1 MLVDLEAEPHLFED
15 GVRLV
20 APGLLGLLRSLV
32 LELAVVHDLRDRRLG
47 VGSNLNQIQVCF
59 LRESEGDL
67 DFDDADLLTA
77 GADKSNFGDA
87 DTVIG
92 TGIADAFLL

>member
-1 MLVDLEAEPHLFED
+1 MLVDLEAETHLFED

-47 VGSNLNQIQVCF
+47 VRCNLDEVEVRL
-59 LRESEGDL
+59 LREPDGDL
-67 DFDDADLLTA
+67 DLDDTDLLSA
-77 GADKSNFGDA
+77 GADESNFGDA
-87 DTVIG
+87 DTVIR
-92 TGIADAFLL
+92 TGIADVCLL

>member
-32 LELAVVHDLRDRRLG
+32 LELAVVHDLGDRRLG
-47 VGSNLNQIQVCF
+47 VGRDFDQVEVGL
-59 LRESEGDL
+59 LRESQCDL
-67 DFDDADLLTA
+67 DLDDTDLLSA
-77 GADKSNFGDA
+77 GADESYFGDA
-87 DTVIG
+87 DTVIR
-92 TGIADAFLL
+92 TGFADVCLL

>member
-1 MLVDLEAEPHLFED
+1 VLVDLEAEPHLFED

-47 VGSNLNQIQVCF
+47 IGRDLDQVEIRL
-59 LRESEGDL
+59 LRESDGDL
-67 DFDDADLLTA
+67 DLDDADLLSA
-77 GADKSNFGDA
+77 GADESNFGDA
-87 DTVIG
+87 DTVIR
-92 TGIADAFLL
+92 TGFADVSLL